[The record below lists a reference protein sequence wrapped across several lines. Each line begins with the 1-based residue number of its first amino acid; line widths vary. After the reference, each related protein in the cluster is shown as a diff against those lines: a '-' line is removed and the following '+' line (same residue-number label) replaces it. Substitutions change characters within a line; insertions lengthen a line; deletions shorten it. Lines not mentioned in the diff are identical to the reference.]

1 MNKAYTASLL
11 RKMIKGGPGSGNH
24 DRAGIPG
31 HQGGSKPTG
40 SSADRPY
47 VKGRKINAEDLD
59 IFNQDANELRSNRYT
74 RDKVLSSVIKA
85 QGFDGL
91 PTTVAPEEFDRLL
104 ADGEITHDLYRGVFS
119 GQEGVAQ
126 SYREDFANGLFFIGE
141 GTPANGIYATGER
154 HFALSY
160 AKGKEDGLLRMGFK
174 KDAKIIPYPELESKR
189 AEIVGS
195 GTRSD
200 RDKAAWRTY
209 MSKQQSLMD
218 KMNAAVE
225 AKDTEAASGFE
236 EQLYQVQLHHQN
248 NYPERIANDP
258 GRVAAFLGYDA
269 IQVDEN
275 TYVILNRTAL
285 YVEDPK

>member
-1 MNKAYTASLL
+1 MKQAITAVLL
-11 RKMIKGGPGSGNH
+11 RQLIKGGPGSGNH
-24 DRAGIPG
+24 GHAGIPG
-31 HQGGSKPTG
+31 HQGGSKPTD

-47 VKGRKINAEDLD
+47 VKGRKIKAENLD
-59 IFNQDANELRSNRYT
+59 IFNQDARELGSNRYT
-74 RDKVLSSVIKA
+74 RDKVLSSIIKA

-91 PTTVAPEEFDRLL
+91 PTKVSPEEFDRLL

-119 GQEGVAQ
+119 GQEGMAQ
-126 SYREDFANGLFFIGE
+126 SYREDFADGIFFVGE
-141 GTPANGIYATGER
+141 GTPANGIYAIGDH

-160 AKGKEDGLLRMGFK
+160 AKGKGDGLIRMGFK
-174 KDAKIIPYPELESKR
+174 KGAKIIPYPELEGMR
-189 AEIVGS
+189 AEIVGG

-209 MSKQQSLMD
+209 SSQQQSLMD
-218 KMNAAVE
+218 KMNAAVM
-225 AKDTEAASGFE
+225 AKDTKAARGFE
-236 EQLYQVQLHHQN
+236 EQLYQGQLHHQN

-285 YVEDPK
+285 YVEDPT